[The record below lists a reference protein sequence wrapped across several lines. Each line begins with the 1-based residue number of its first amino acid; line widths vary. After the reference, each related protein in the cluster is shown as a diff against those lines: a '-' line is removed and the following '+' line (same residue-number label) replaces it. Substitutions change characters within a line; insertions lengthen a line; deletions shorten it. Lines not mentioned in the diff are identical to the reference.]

1 MRNPIQ
7 IRNNDL
13 TKATTA
19 YIVDFLDKKKAMED
33 AYKEMVST
41 LQEAMEKGNI
51 KKFENDD
58 LIITYVEET
67 YRESFDSKKLK
78 EMDEALYNSLI
89 KMSTVKPSIRI
100 KKR

>member
-13 TKATTA
+13 TKSTMA
-19 YIVDFLDKKKAMED
+19 YIVDFLEKKKAIED
-33 AYKEMVST
+33 AYKEMVTT

-89 KMSTVKPSIRI
+89 KMSPVKPSIRI
-100 KKR
+100 KRR